1 MISGWMEL
9 TSSLGGVL
17 GLFDLNQP
25 DSDSSDDEGFEGFGL
40 QSFSLREEEA
50 KSLFEIRPRPNE
62 PIIIEIEDDDE
73 PNVQHPL
80 IQPEIIVP
88 EMKIKQE
95 RTESLTKVSKN
106 QAKRKRDVQNR
117 IQDILRELDLP
128 ETQLPTA
135 LQAKGPWRKSK
146 ILTAIDHDV
155 GVITNEIH
163 KFGRKHQV
171 NPQQK
176 ILDDAS
182 EGQSPYPVPVF
193 NEVDETPFPTQFE
206 WIEKCVYREVVGA
219 SIEFLVGCD
228 CSGSCQFGEH
238 CTCAGENH
246 LGGIVY
252 ATDGTLVIPPGIPIY
267 ECNMKCRCRLD
278 CVNRVVQN
286 PPCFP
291 LEVRSLLMRDT
302 CRSSKPQIGGG
313 VSGPRLKFRE
323 EALSSNT
330 SEKSFLQKRP
340 RRGHRSM
347 TGTGAATCMIWTLLS
362 TRNPAIRS
370 MPTDT
375 EMCLA
380 SSITHATPIWRI
392 TRSSFTVWTGAL
404 PPWPSLLADPFRSE
418 KSSLSTIATRATATT
433 TTSSVIVVPPIVKAF
448 SFEVGHCC
456 LGCTSFRKDKTLCC
470 SSSWHSLSFTLWLA
484 PPRIPLSLDLISAF
498 IAPIH
503 SFNNLALST

>member
-291 LEVRSLLMRDT
+291 LEIFKTADRGWGVRAQVEIPRGSFVIEYVGEIISPKEAKKRAPQYDRNRCSYLYDLDFAVDKKSCYSIDAYGYGNVSRFINHSCDPNLENYQVFIHSLDRRT
-302 CRSSKPQIGGG
+302 PTVAFFARRSIQIG
-313 VSGPRLKFRE
+313 E
-323 EALSSNT
+323 E
-330 SEKSFLQKRP
+330 
-340 RRGHRSM
+340 
-347 TGTGAATCMIWTLLS
+347 
-362 TRNPAIRS
+362 
-370 MPTDT
+370 
-375 EMCLA
+375 
-380 SSITHATPIWRI
+380 
-392 TRSSFTVWTGAL
+392 
-404 PPWPSLLADPFRSE
+404 
-418 KSSLSTIATRATATT
+418 
-433 TTSSVIVVPPIVKAF
+433 
-448 SFEVGHCC
+448 
-456 LGCTSFRKDKTLCC
+456 
-470 SSSWHSLSFTLWLA
+470 LSFNYRYESNGNNYDIKCYCGA
-484 PPRIPLSLDLISAF
+484 PNCKGILF
-498 IAPIH
+498 
-503 SFNNLALST
+503 